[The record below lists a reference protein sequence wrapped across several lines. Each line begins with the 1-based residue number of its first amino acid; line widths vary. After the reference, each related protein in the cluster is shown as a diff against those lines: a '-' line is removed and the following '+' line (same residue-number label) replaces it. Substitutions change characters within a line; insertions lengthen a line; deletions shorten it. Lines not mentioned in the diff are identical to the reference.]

1 MNRIMFAMGEAHV
14 SGAAG
19 NVMPT
24 PIAKHPLLDHHHD
37 AGAVWFVDAEVA
49 LMVTLITMCFF
60 IQCWKAGMFVID
72 HKYAV

>member
-37 AGAVWFVDAEVA
+37 AGAVRSFDAEA
-49 LMVTLITMCFF
+49 
-60 IQCWKAGMFVID
+60 
-72 HKYAV
+72 AVSVC